1 MLVII
6 TDKSSD
12 KSPKD
17 IRAAVKSLETNGIRV
32 IAVAVGTE
40 VDSDKEKEKPTD
52 GEVIETEN
60 KKDPGSVGQKIADKI
75 AKGKVVLILAYCGN
89 FDL

>member
-1 MLVII
+1 M
-6 TDKSSD
+6 
-12 KSPKD
+12 
-17 IRAAVKSLETNGIRV
+17 

-40 VDSDKEKEKPTD
+40 VDSDKEKEIPTD
-52 GEVIETEN
+52 GEVIETDN

-75 AKGKVVLILAYCGN
+75 ANGKVVLILTYFGN

>member
-12 KSPKD
+12 KSPQD

-40 VDSDKEKEKPTD
+40 VDSDKEREIPTD
-52 GEVIETEN
+52 GEVIETDN

-75 AKGKVVLILAYCGN
+75 AKGEVVLILAYFGN
-89 FDL
+89 FDR

>member
-52 GEVIETEN
+52 GEVIETDN

-75 AKGKVVLILAYCGN
+75 AKGKVVLRLAYCGN